1 MGGITPYY
9 LKAKDNNKINNI
21 NNNYIYCAF
30 FNDKAIHNEGCQ
42 YFYLL
47 NNDNF
52 ESLEKTIKNSNIK
65 GDDYIYIYYYK
76 NEKLGL
82 KLPKNEIIK
91 KYNLIRI
98 IHNGKKI
105 RLLISKVLFKNQS
118 TQGDSILSEIKKS
131 KFFREISNFFN
142 IDFNSININLQLI
155 NNNNTNFYFNI
166 YFFPLVGLNN
176 VGSTC
181 FMNAT
186 LQCLLHVSELS
197 LYFLL
202 EYQKDSKSLDKI
214 NHYTYSK
221 GNISNEYYNVVKSV
235 YSSTTSIGPRKFK
248 DTIGRYN
255 LQFSLNE
262 ANDSKDL
269 IIYLLQTF
277 HEELNYFG
285 DKIYNGP
292 TDSQNQLNREKSLY
306 QFLLSYNM
314 TNFSIASKLFFG
326 TYENKTKCYGC
337 KNIFYSYQK
346 FEFISFGVK
355 DYQNKK
361 FNIIDGFAKTL
372 KISKLTGENQY
383 YCQVCKKFND
393 GEIMSTIHQ
402 PPLKLVINIDYG
414 KDKIYKVQSLQ
425 FDEIL
430 DVTKYLSFNFGKR
443 IEYQIS
449 GICTHLGVSGASG
462 HYIAFCRNKV
472 NGQWYNFN
480 DSSMR
485 KCSKNEI
492 YIGSPYLFIYELL
505 Q

>member
-9 LKAKDNNKINNI
+9 LKENDNKINI
-21 NNNYIYCAF
+21 NNNYIYCTI
-30 FNDKAIHNEGCQ
+30 FNDKAIHIGGCQ
-42 YFYLL
+42 YFYFL
-47 NNDNF
+47 DNF
-52 ESLEKTIKNSNIK
+52 ESLKSIKNSNTK
-65 GDDYIYIYYYK
+65 EDNYIYIYYYHK
-76 NEKLGL
+76 NEKLSK
-82 KLPKNEIIK
+82 KLPTSEIIK
-91 KYNLIRI
+91 KYNLVRI
-98 IHNGKKI
+98 IHNSNTI
-105 RLLISKVLFKNQS
+105 NLLASKNLFKSQS
-118 TQGDSILSEIKKS
+118 DLGDNILSELKNS
-131 KFFREISNFFN
+131 KFCREINDFFK
-142 IDFNSININLQLI
+142 IDFKSRNINLQLI
-155 NNNNTNFYFNI
+155 NNDKTNFDFNI

-186 LQCLLHVSELS
+186 LQCLLHISELN

-202 EYQKDSKSLDKI
+202 EYENDSKSLNRK

-221 GNISNEYYNVVKSV
+221 GNISKEYYNVVANV
-235 YSSTTSIGPRKFK
+235 YTSQTSFRPGNFK
-248 DTIGRYN
+248 NTIGRYN

-285 DKIYNGP
+285 DKIYNGNMN
-292 TDSQNQLNREKSLY
+292 SKIQLNREKSFS
-306 QFLLSYNM
+306 QFMTSYNM

-337 KNIFYSYQK
+337 NNIFYSYQK

-355 DYQNKK
+355 SYQNKE
-361 FNIIDGFAKTL
+361 FNIINGFKDNK
-372 KISKLTGENQY
+372 KISKLTGDNQY

-393 GEIMSTIHQ
+393 GEIMSTILQ

-414 KDKIYKVQSLQ
+414 KDKIYKVKNLK
-425 FDEIL
+425 FEEII
-430 DVTKYLSFNFGKR
+430 DVTEYLSFNFGKR
-443 IEYQIS
+443 IKYQIS

-480 DSSMR
+480 DSNMR
-485 KCSKNEI
+485 KCSENEI
-492 YIGSPYLFIYELL
+492 YIGSPYLFIYEQL